1 MMQCLSSFL
10 ALIFIKFSLKNNR
23 LLLTHQLLE
32 VFRMELSRYVTLLEE
47 SMTLFSLQGS
57 TSDELYNTIAHIT
70 DGIYEDIA
78 IGGHVFPGS
87 TLSNHVLRSNNIP
100 QIKMIFVLGELG
112 GCDEYSLVNRG
123 RINKPVVAW
132 VGGPCTT
139 LFKSEVQFGHA
150 GSKSGGEMES
160 ACRAQAKNQALCDA
174 GSVDPTSYEA
184 FDIVI
189 KEAFE
194 KLAEE
199 GKISLLK
206 EVKLHKFPRILIS
219 LLRVEN
225 SELQLILSPPYQMAE
240 GLAPYEFV
248 ERMKKKSIRVP
259 GIGHSQPGLLTCYC
273 SFQIDQERQQHR

>member
-1 MMQCLSSFL
+1 
-10 ALIFIKFSLKNNR
+10 
-23 LLLTHQLLE
+23 
-32 VFRMELSRYVTLLEE
+32 MELSRYVTLLEE

-240 GLAPYEFV
+240 A
-248 ERMKKKSIRVP
+248 KSHAMLVLQCLLLSNCVAMSSIVKL
-259 GIGHSQPGLLTCYC
+259 GYGVGDVISLLWFKHSLCYC
-273 SFQIDQERQQHR
+273 TKFIEF